1 MPRKTRI
8 LRFVIPQG
16 LRQEYE
22 TLAKELGKTKSEL
35 FREMLAVFRARK
47 NEEDLLQLQRRI
59 ARQLD
64 RRKRPTEAEIDR
76 IVFEDR

>member
-1 MPRKTRI
+1 MPRKNRI
-8 LRFVIPQG
+8 VRFAIPQG

-47 NEEDLLQLQRRI
+47 NEEDLFRLQRRI

-64 RRKRPTEAEIDR
+64 RRKRLTEAEIDR